1 MSRQARIIVFGEDT
15 PTTRR
20 LVDDLAG
27 EAFEVAAVRAPS
39 QLPPDDG
46 PPDLVL
52 IDASARPNFLSDVRA
67 CRKIFPP
74 QTTSVLVLG
83 ESDPNA
89 SAAAIEAGATD
100 SVADAVGGPLL
111 SAHVRRLLRASESMK
126 AMLDEERRR
135 AKQES
140 LALAAA
146 DVAVPLGDMLDELE
160 SIMARQPVGERLDEL
175 LELTSKAV
183 DAVDRLRRMASETNE
198 EAKASGSGRS

>member
-15 PTTRR
+15 PATRR
-20 LVDDLAG
+20 LVDDLSG
-27 EAFEVAAVRAPS
+27 EAFHVAAIGSPA
-39 QLPPDDG
+39 QLQADEG

-52 IDASARPNFLSDVRA
+52 IDASARPDFLDDVRA
-67 CRKIFPP
+67 CRQVYPP
-74 QTTSVLVLG
+74 QTTGVLVVG
-83 ESDPNA
+83 EPDPNA

-100 SVADAVGGPLL
+100 SVADALAGPMLT
-111 SAHVRRLLRASESMK
+111 AHVRRLLRASES
-126 AMLDEERRR
+126 LRTLLEEERRR

-183 DAVDRLRRMASETNE
+183 DAVDRLRQMASGVSEGAE
-198 EAKASGSGRS
+198 YSESEKR